1 MFKKRMFNPSR
12 GQGMSAKDGGLYII
26 GVCALKKI
34 MIYRLFWNKI
44 FLNGGVMTTVCI
56 GMASSCLTI
65 AGNLVLLVV
74 IDRYYNG
81 LTWSDRV

>member
-12 GQGMSAKDGGLYII
+12 GQGMSAKDGGFYII

-44 FLNGGVMTTVCI
+44 FLNGGVMTTVCSD
-56 GMASSCLTI
+56 MASSCLINDTST
-65 AGNLVLLVV
+65 LLV
-74 IDRYYNG
+74 I
-81 LTWSDRV
+81 